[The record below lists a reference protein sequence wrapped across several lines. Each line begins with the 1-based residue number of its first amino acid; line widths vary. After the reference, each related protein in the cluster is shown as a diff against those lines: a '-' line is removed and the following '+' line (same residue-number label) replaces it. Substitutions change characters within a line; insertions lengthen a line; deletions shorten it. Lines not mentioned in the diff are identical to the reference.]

1 MKYFKIFIAT
11 VALGSLTQISSAQ
24 ILKPGEIAKEAGTS
38 EVNNTETSTIDNGV
52 SKASSAIKGLFKKKK
67 AAPAP
72 AATTNAPQALPPP
85 TSAASAGLGTGTQQG
100 PISAY
105 NNYDFVP
112 GDKIIFE
119 DSFADDDN
127 GEFPAHW
134 NLGAGQGVINTIA
147 GRKALLLTD
156 GNYAHVS
163 PRIKSASYLGDPS
176 TLEFDTYSN
185 GGYPPKIY
193 LYNTTANATAASGN
207 FGVITI
213 GNNDAQAANETGV
226 ELSGTYP
233 AALSGENFVNKWHH
247 VAIAFKKNQVKVY
260 VDQ

>member
-1 MKYFKIFIAT
+1 MKYFKILIAT
-11 VALGSLTQISSAQ
+11 IALGSLTQLSSAQ

-38 EVNNTETSTIDNGV
+38 EVNNTETSAIDNGV

-67 AAPAP
+67 KADPAP

-85 TSAASAGLGTGTQQG
+85 TQPVQNNQSMQGTGSQQG

-119 DSFADDDN
+119 DSFTDDDN
-127 GEFPAHW
+127 GEFPSHW

-213 GNNDAQAANETGV
+213 GNNDAQAAN
-226 ELSGTYP
+226 
-233 AALSGENFVNKWHH
+233 
-247 VAIAFKKNQVKVY
+247 
-260 VDQ
+260 

>member
-1 MKYFKIFIAT
+1 MKYFKILIAT
-11 VALGSLTQISSAQ
+11 IALGSLTQLSNAQ

-38 EVNNTETSTIDNGV
+38 EVNNTETSAIDNGV

-67 AAPAP
+67 KADPAP

-85 TSAASAGLGTGTQQG
+85 TQPVQNNQSMQGTGSQQG

-119 DSFADDDN
+119 DSFTDDDN

-147 GRKALLLTD
+147 GRKELLLTD
-156 GNYAHVS
+156 GN
-163 PRIKSASYLGDPS
+163 
-176 TLEFDTYSN
+176 
-185 GGYPPKIY
+185 
-193 LYNTTANATAASGN
+193 
-207 FGVITI
+207 
-213 GNNDAQAANETGV
+213 
-226 ELSGTYP
+226 
-233 AALSGENFVNKWHH
+233 
-247 VAIAFKKNQVKVY
+247 
-260 VDQ
+260 